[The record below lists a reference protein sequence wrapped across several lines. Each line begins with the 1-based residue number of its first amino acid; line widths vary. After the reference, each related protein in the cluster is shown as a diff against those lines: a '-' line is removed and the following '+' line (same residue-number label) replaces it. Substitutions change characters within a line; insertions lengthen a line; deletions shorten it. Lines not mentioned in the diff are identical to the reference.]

1 MADEVTAVQA
11 EGWKWV
17 LPEIQPD
24 YSTRY
29 TRVYPRPDGDRL
41 AYAPEDMEKAGARVR
56 LEHDGTLRIER
67 GLVHPDDA
75 KEDATPTHRQGAE
88 RGALPAA
95 MVAELTAHRTA
106 ALRLELS
113 RNPAVA
119 LAATVQALALPL
131 FYPGSRSCLA
141 VRAEHE
147 HLERHAKALDDCPAH
162 AAMQAER
169 ERWGDLLPGDAAD
182 LFGWCLAQPQ
192 DVLLDLLAF
201 LAACSV
207 NAVQAKGDS
216 PASDRLTHADQ
227 LAGALSLDM
236 SEHWKPTADGFY
248 ARLTKPILAKMVAD
262 AGVSPGVAI
271 ASLPKKEAAAV
282 AARAL
287 AGTEWVPE
295 VLRSPHTPECTLHA
309 AAA

>member
-1 MADEVTAVQA
+1 M
-11 EGWKWV
+11 
-17 LPEIQPD
+17 
-24 YSTRY
+24 
-29 TRVYPRPDGDRL
+29 
-41 AYAPEDMEKAGARVR
+41 MR

-75 KEDATPTHRQGAE
+75 KADAAPTHRQGPE

-119 LAATVQALALPL
+119 LAAMVQALALPL
-131 FYPGSRSCLA
+131 FYQGSRSCLA
-141 VRAEHE
+141 IRADHE
-147 HLERHAKALDDCPAH
+147 PLARHAKALDDCPAH
-162 AAMQAER
+162 VAMEAER

-182 LFGWCLAQPQ
+182 LFGWCLTQPQ

-207 NAVQAKGDS
+207 NAVQVKGDS

-236 SEHWKPTADGFY
+236 SEHWTPTVDGFY
-248 ARLTKPILAKMVAD
+248 ARLTKPILAKIVAD
-262 AGVSPGVAI
+262 AVLSPGVAL
-271 ASLPKKEAAAV
+271 ATLSKKEAAAV

-287 AGTEWVPE
+287 AGTGWVPE
-295 VLRSPHTPECTLHA
+295 ALRVSSTARVGNDMA